1 MQLSNITSR
10 TNFTIAFISIFFT
23 FIISL
28 YFQFE
33 NFKQESKL
41 IQKDYINIKKREVK
55 TEVHKVYNQIEQKEK
70 EINNHIKELL
80 KKRVHLAHTIATS
93 IYNDNINIKTDKEIK
108 YLIVTALKNISFSN
122 KRAYFFINRNDGR
135 AILFNTKS
143 KLDENSNIWNLKD
156 KAGKL
161 FIQEQS
167 SIALKKDEGFLK
179 THFVK
184 PDLKDGIQYPKLS
197 YVKMF
202 KPFNWHIGT
211 GEYIDD
217 MTKEIQE
224 TILKDIA
231 NIRYGLHGY
240 IFVNRV
246 DRKALVFNGEKLKK
260 PKEYKNIE
268 LFNLQM
274 EKIRNGGNFFTYN
287 FKKLNTSEEFE
298 KISYVKSY
306 DKWGWIIGSGL
317 YTDEVKK
324 HIEIRKKEL
333 QNNITNQSISLV
345 LVFMFLS
352 LLVYLISKQM
362 SLKLENNIS
371 NLVNSFRKASRKNQK
386 INTELLTY
394 DEFEDLA
401 NSLNKTL
408 KSRNKAIIKQQD
420 YLEIINTHVITS
432 STDIEG
438 DITNVSDAFC
448 EISGYTREELIGKS
462 HNIVRHPSVSKEFYE
477 NMWKDLKAGEI
488 WRGEI
493 LNLRKNG
500 EEYWVDTIIQAI
512 YKKDKIEGYTA
523 IRHDITDKKKVEYLS
538 ITDELTKL
546 KNRRF
551 FNKII
556 EKEFLRAKRDNSLI
570 NFMMIDIDYFK
581 KYNDMYGHHA
591 GDEAL
596 KKVASALKNA
606 TKRAGDY
613 TFRLGGEEF
622 GVLFISKTSKQ
633 AKEFSKNILKIIED
647 LKIKHEDSQTSKYI
661 TVSIGLV
668 SKQSNKLKD
677 ENELYKLADESLYE
691 AKEKGRNQVVV
702 KE

>member
-1 MQLSNITSR
+1 MQLANITSR

-28 YFQFE
+28 YFQFQS
-33 NFKQESKL
+33 FQEE
-41 IQKDYINIKKREVK
+41 ITHVQNDFVNIKKQEVK
-55 TEVHKVYNQIEQKEK
+55 EEVHKVYTQIEQKEK
-70 EINNHIKELL
+70 EINNHIKALL
-80 KKRVHLAHTIATS
+80 EKRVHLAHTIATS
-93 IYNDNINIKTDKEIK
+93 IYKDNVNIKTDDEIK

-143 KLDENSNIWNLKD
+143 KLNQNNNIWNLKD
-156 KAGKL
+156 KSGKL

-167 SIALKKDEGFLK
+167 NIALKKGKGFLK

-184 PDLKDGIQYPKLS
+184 PDLKDGIQYPKLT

-224 TILKDIA
+224 TLLKDIA
-231 NIRYGLHGY
+231 NIRYGLNGY
-240 IFVNRV
+240 IFINRI
-246 DRKALVFNGEKLKK
+246 DKKALVFNGKKLKE
-260 PKEYKNIE
+260 PKDYKNTE

-274 EKIRNGGNFFTYN
+274 EKVKNGGDFFTYD
-287 FKKLNTSEEFE
+287 FKKLNSKEEFE

-306 DKWGWIIGSGL
+306 EKWGWIIGSGL
-317 YTDEVKK
+317 YTDEVKN
-324 HIEIRKKEL
+324 HIEVRKKEV
-333 QNNITNQSISLV
+333 QKNIINQSISLV
-345 LVFMFLS
+345 LVFVFLF

-371 NLVNSFRKASRKNQK
+371 NLVDSFKKASKRNKK
-386 INTELLTY
+386 IDTKLLTY
-394 DEFEDLA
+394 EEFEDLA
-401 NSLNKTL
+401 NSLNKAL
-408 KSRNKAIIKQQD
+408 KSRNKAILKQEN

-432 STDIEG
+432 STDTQG

-448 EISGYTREELIGKS
+448 EISGYSKEELIGKS
-462 HNIVRHPSVSKEFYE
+462 HNIVRHPDVSKEFYE
-477 NMWKDLKAGEI
+477 EMWKILEAGEI

-500 EEYWVDTIIQAI
+500 EEYWVYTIIQPI
-512 YKKDKIEGYTA
+512 YKKDKIKGYTA

-538 ITDELTKL
+538 VTDELTKL
-546 KNRRF
+546 KNRRY
-551 FNKII
+551 FNEVIR
-556 EKEFLRAKRDNSLI
+556 KEFLRAKRDNSLL
-570 NFMMIDIDYFK
+570 NFMMLDIDYFK
-581 KYNDMYGHHA
+581 KYNDKYGHQA

-596 KKVASALKNA
+596 KEVATALKNV

-622 GVLFISKTSKQ
+622 GVLFISKDSTS
-633 AKEFSKNILKIIED
+633 AKKFAKTILEKVHNLKIT
-647 LKIKHEDSQTSKYI
+647 HEESKASSYI
-661 TVSIGLV
+661 TTSIGLV
-668 SKQSNKLKD
+668 SKQANKLKD
-677 ENELYKLADESLYE
+677 ENELYKLADEALYE
-691 AKEKGRNQVVV
+691 AKENGRNQVVA

>member
-33 NFKQESKL
+33 NFKAESSL

-93 IYNDNINIKTDKEIK
+93 IYNDNVNIKTDEEIK
-108 YLIVTALKNISFSN
+108 YLIVTALKNISFSD
-122 KRAYFFINRNDGR
+122 KRAYYFINRNDGR
-135 AILFNTKS
+135 AILFNTQS
-143 KLDENSNIWNLKD
+143 KLNENSNIWNLKD

-167 SIALKKDEGFLK
+167 NIALKKDEGFLK

-184 PDLKDGIQYPKLS
+184 PDLNDGIQYPKLT

-202 KPFNWHIGT
+202 KPLNWHIGT

-231 NIRYGLHGY
+231 NIRYGVNGY
-240 IFVNRV
+240 IFVNRI
-246 DRKALVFNGEKLKK
+246 DKKALVFNGKKLKK
-260 PKEYKNIE
+260 PEDYKNTE
-268 LFNLQM
+268 LFNLQV
-274 EKIRNGGNFFTYN
+274 EKAKKGGDFFHYN
-287 FKKLNTSEEFE
+287 FKKLNTKEEFE
-298 KISYVKSY
+298 KISYVISY
-306 DKWGWIIGSGL
+306 EKWGWIIGSGL
-317 YTDEVKK
+317 YIDEVKK
-324 HIEIRKKEL
+324 HIETRKKEI
-333 QNNITNQSISLV
+333 QNNIINQSISLI
-345 LVFMFLS
+345 LVFIFLS

-362 SLKLENNIS
+362 SLKLENNIN
-371 NLVNSFRKASRKNQK
+371 NLVKSFRKASKKNIK

-394 DEFEDLA
+394 EEFEDLA

-408 KSRNKAIIKQQD
+408 KSRNKAILKQQD

-432 STDIEG
+432 STDIQG

-448 EISGYTREELIGKS
+448 EISGYSREELIGKS
-462 HNIVRHPSVSKEFYE
+462 HNIVRHPSVPKEFYK
-477 NMWKDLKAGEI
+477 NMWEELKAGEI

-493 LNLRKNG
+493 LNLKKNG

-538 ITDELTKL
+538 VTDELTKL
-546 KNRRF
+546 KNRRL
-551 FNKII
+551 FNKVIK
-556 EKEFLRAKRDNSLI
+556 KEFLRAKRDNSLI
-570 NFMMIDIDYFK
+570 NFMMLDIDYFK
-581 KYNDMYGHHA
+581 KYNDKYGHQA

-596 KKVASALKNA
+596 KKVAIALKNV

-622 GVLFISKTSKQ
+622 GILFISKSTDH
-633 AKEFSKNILKIIED
+633 AKEFAKNILDSIES
-647 LKIKHEDSQTSKYI
+647 LKIEHKDSLTSKHI

-668 SKQSNKLKD
+668 SKQANTLKD
-677 ENELYKLADESLYE
+677 ENELYKYADEALYE